1 MLSDIGGSNHQMQLS
16 APCFDEV
23 REKSDS
29 VCYFVVIFFD
39 KTSVTFLLAIWYYAL
54 SGNYVIFKSY
64 IKLKLLYVY
73 LPRKRIVILCYMY
86 ITHLFICCSQ
96 EHSIVYIHSFFHWT
110 CPLWQNICRMKF
122 KIIHILCD
130 IAYYHKCVFLCVNY
144 VHDPASQTTINILI
158 YDQGSLSTT
167 WFSNSC
173 LI

>member
-54 SGNYVIFKSY
+54 SGNYIIFKSY

-96 EHSIVYIHSFFHWT
+96 EHSIVYIHSFFT
-110 CPLWQNICRMKF
+110 MDMSSLAEYLPNEIQNNSYF
-122 KIIHILCD
+122 VWYSIL
-130 IAYYHKCVFLCVNY
+130 
-144 VHDPASQTTINILI
+144 P
-158 YDQGSLSTT
+158 
-167 WFSNSC
+167 
-173 LI
+173 